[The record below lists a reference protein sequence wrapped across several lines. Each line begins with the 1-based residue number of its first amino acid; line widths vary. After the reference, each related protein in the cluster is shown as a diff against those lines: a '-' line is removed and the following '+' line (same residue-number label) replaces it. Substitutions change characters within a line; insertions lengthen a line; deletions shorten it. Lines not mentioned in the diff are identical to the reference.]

1 VVQRTSRAAVRVD
14 DDVVGS
20 IRTGLVV
27 FLGVGPDDDDGVA
40 QHLAARVA
48 TLRVFADAAGRM
60 NLDVSQAGGEL
71 LVISQFT
78 LYADATR
85 GHRPSFLGAA
95 DPEQAARLCDVFLD
109 ALRGRGLLV
118 GTGRFGAH
126 MEVEVV
132 NDGPVTIVL
141 SSGEAGWDS
150 DAG

>member
-1 VVQRTSRAAVRVD
+1 MQRTSRAAVRVD
-14 DDVVGS
+14 DEVVGS

-27 FLGVGPDDDDGVA
+27 FLAAGPDDDDGVA

-78 LYADATR
+78 LYADTTR

-95 DPEQAARLCDVFLD
+95 DPERAARLCDVFVD
-109 ALRGRGLLV
+109 ALRRRGLLV
-118 GTGRFGAH
+118 GTGTFGAH

-141 SSGEAGWDS
+141 SSAEAGWDT